1 MVMDWTAA
9 DAEKAIKET
18 VTRARTDLKF
28 RELALKDPRAAL
40 RQVSGKEP
48 PEGLRIKFF
57 DGGDAHVTVVLP
69 EYVSD
74 ASELSD
80 AQLEQVAGG
89 GRCAASC
96 VASCAVS
103 STVSLGLP
111 GVGAIGGCI

>member
-1 MVMDWTAA
+1 MVADWTAQ
-9 DAEKAIKET
+9 DAEKAVKESI
-18 VTRARTDLKF
+18 TRARTDLKF
-28 RELALKDPRAAL
+28 RELALSNPRAAVKE
-40 RQVSGKEP
+40 VSGKEP

-57 DGGDAHVTVVLP
+57 DGGDAHITVVLP
-69 EYVSD
+69 EYVAD
-74 ASELSD
+74 ASELTD

-103 STVSLGLP
+103 STVSIGLP